1 MAQSPPR
8 ASPGRRG
15 LSRRAKGL
23 GDTPRSGCE
32 AIASP
37 WATSVPSMAG
47 PGAAPTPPRWPR
59 AQAQGTT
66 WKKAPKTPARLP
78 AVVIDASQKGRTA
91 AGRGVIAGTSP
102 SATRSLPPAGT
113 GTTAVSSPQGITR
126 SSTSLNPQKKPNP
139 VELRA
144 PQGETGGQGTQGGRF
159 VPTPG
164 QGKDYQEKPSATSPF
179 PGLYFCVLAR
189 HHHVVSPARKA
200 AGLGRARGA
209 ATAGPPV
216 TQPPPLPKSPTLQ
229 ERGDAA
235 SCPLAAASRQTPAP
249 SGDTAGKCKSLPP
262 KKCPGLSLGSGTLSS
277 DVVTGC
283 ARPLPKT
290 ELKAPRARGT
300 EPRQCWRDAG
310 AGKCQRSPCPSL
322 RPRH

>member
-23 GDTPRSGCE
+23 GDTARSGCE

-113 GTTAVSSPQGITR
+113 GTTAVSSPQGIPR
-126 SSTSLNPQKKPNP
+126 SSTSLNPQNPTQLSSGHHRVKQVGREHREGALSPPQDREKTIKKNP
-139 VELRA
+139 RPRLRFQDSISVFWHDITTWFH
-144 PQGETGGQGTQGGRF
+144 P
-159 VPTPG
+159 
-164 QGKDYQEKPSATSPF
+164 QEKQQGSA
-179 PGLYFCVLAR
+179 G
-189 HHHVVSPARKA
+189 HVAQPRRV
-200 AGLGRARGA
+200 
-209 ATAGPPV
+209 PP
-216 TQPPPLPKSPTLQ
+216 
-229 ERGDAA
+229 
-235 SCPLAAASRQTPAP
+235 
-249 SGDTAGKCKSLPP
+249 
-262 KKCPGLSLGSGTLSS
+262 
-277 DVVTGC
+277 
-283 ARPLPKT
+283 
-290 ELKAPRARGT
+290 
-300 EPRQCWRDAG
+300 
-310 AGKCQRSPCPSL
+310 
-322 RPRH
+322 